1 MSCTKKMTF
10 HECELTIL
18 RSAVD
23 KITTNTKKKQ
33 MNNPEIIEII
43 KIVEKFLISTKV
55 IYL

>member
-43 KIVEKFLISTKV
+43 KNS
-55 IYL
+55 